1 MCSALEELKR
11 EGILEGIEKG
21 KQEGIQEGIRAG
33 IEKGK
38 IEGIVKTYKEFGA
51 SQDAAVQKLKSE
63 CGLTEER
70 AWASVK
76 EYWLS

>member
-11 EGILEGIEKG
+11 E
-21 KQEGIQEGIRAG
+21 G

-63 CGLTEER
+63 CGLTEEH
-70 AWASVK
+70 AWANVK
-76 EYWLS
+76 EYW